1 MVDLEQPPSYDSIAT
16 ELCNQLPADVKAW
29 AQTKAFGTMIRTRPP
44 SLMDEVM
51 ALRDSAIKIDQAF
64 ERVSR
69 GLGQIDAK
77 DYKDKNDKPIQKFQ
91 LTWVDYQ
98 TVSSAIS

>member
-1 MVDLEQPPSYDSIAT
+1 MVDFEQPPSYDSIAT
-16 ELCNQLPADVKAW
+16 ELCNQLPA
-29 AQTKAFGTMIRTRPP
+29 AQTKA
-44 SLMDEVM
+44 SLMNEVM

-64 ERVSR
+64 ERVSQ